1 MKSSMILAKKTIH
14 PVYIRPREAKL
25 DLGLKGLKAVLAGAS
40 KGIGRATA
48 EVLAKEGCDVA
59 ICARGQEGVDAA
71 LKSLKGKGG
80 KAIGNAVNVSDAS
93 AYTGWIKSAA
103 DQLGGCDIFISFVS
117 AGGGPANE
125 ETWKAVFENDLLGT
139 WRGIQAALPYL
150 EKSKAGSIVAI
161 STTAAVEEFLGP
173 QAYNAMKA
181 AVINHAHAMSQAL
194 APKGIR
200 VNTVSPGPIY
210 IEGGA
215 WNMVKDHMTAIYD
228 ATLKGI
234 PMGRLGDPD
243 EVGRAIAFV
252 ASPACRFMTGTNVII
267 DGGFTKRVQY

>member
-1 MKSSMILAKKTIH
+1 M
-14 PVYIRPREAKL
+14 

-48 EVLAKEGCDVA
+48 EALAAEGCDVA

-71 LKSLKGKGG
+71 VTSLKAKGV
-80 KAIGNAVNVSDAS
+80 KAIGESVDMGDGA
-93 AYTGWIKSAA
+93 AYTAWVGRAA
-103 DQLGGCDIFISFVS
+103 EQLGGCDIFISFAS
-117 AGGGPANE
+117 AGGGPASE
-125 ETWKAVFENDLLGT
+125 ETWKAVFDLDLMAT

-161 STTAAVEEFLGP
+161 STTAALEEFLGP

-200 VNTVSPGPIY
+200 VNTVSPGPVY
-210 IEGGA
+210 IDGGA
-215 WNMVKDHMTAIYD
+215 WDMVKTHMRPVYD
-228 ATLKGI
+228 STVAAV
-234 PMGRLGDPD
+234 PMGRLGNAE
-243 EVGRAIAFV
+243 EVARTIVFA
-252 ASPACRFMTGTNVII
+252 ASPACPFMTGTNIVI

>member
-1 MKSSMILAKKTIH
+1 M
-14 PVYIRPREAKL
+14 
-25 DLGLKGLKAVLAGAS
+25 DLGLKRLKAVLAGAS

-48 EVLAKEGCDVA
+48 EALAVEGCDVA
-59 ICARGQEGVDAA
+59 ICARGRDGVDKAVQA
-71 LKSLKGKGG
+71 LK
-80 KAIGNAVNVSDAS
+80 AHDVRVIGDAVDVANAA
-93 AYTGWIKSAA
+93 AYTDWVKRAA
-103 DQLGGCDIFISFVS
+103 EGLGGCDIFISFVS
-117 AGGGPANE
+117 AGGGPASE
-125 ETWKAVFENDLLGT
+125 ETWKAVFEHDLLAT
-139 WRGIQAALPYL
+139 WRGIQTALPFL

-161 STTAAVEEFLGP
+161 STTAALEEFLGP

-215 WNMVKDHMTAIYD
+215 WNWVKDNMKPVYD
-228 ATLKGI
+228 TTLKAI
-234 PMGRLGDPD
+234 PMGRMGDAG

-252 ASPACRFMTGTNVII
+252 ASPACRFMTGTNVVV
-267 DGGFTKRVQY
+267 DGGFTRRVQY